1 MENAGDAA
9 QSVCLS
15 VEGLMLRISKRDPAR
30 RHLRTKKS
38 IFPSRLGLHPKWV
51 PRYPELRF
59 ESLLG
64 WNSILLWRLARGN
77 RVIFAEFRDLP
88 AAKLVESLVSA
99 TFASSTDFCLATPN
113 RSRQST
119 VR

>member
-1 MENAGDAA
+1 
-9 QSVCLS
+9 
-15 VEGLMLRISKRDPAR
+15 MLRISKRDAAR
-30 RHLRTKKS
+30 HHLLANKS
-38 IFPSRLGLHPKWV
+38 VFPSCLGLRPKRV

-77 RVIFAEFRDLP
+77 RVLFTEFRNFP
-88 AAKLVESLVSA
+88 AAKFVNSLVNA
-99 TFASSTDFCLATPN
+99 NFAGSTDFCLATPN

-119 VR
+119 VE